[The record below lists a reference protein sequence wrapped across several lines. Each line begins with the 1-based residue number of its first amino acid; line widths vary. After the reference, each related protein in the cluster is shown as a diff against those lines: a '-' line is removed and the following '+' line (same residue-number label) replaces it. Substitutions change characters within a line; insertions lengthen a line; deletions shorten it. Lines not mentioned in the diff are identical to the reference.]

1 MLPFVSAFCLMEGM
15 EGYRRYTP
23 HVARRDTP
31 EESLAWLVV
40 VKEGLRT
47 RKRYGDKRATTRCC
61 GSPRSPFPA
70 RPKDTR
76 LVGMD
81 QTGGRTHDP
90 TGDQTRTPY
99 DRTVDHPD
107 ELTTV
112 TVSDAAELLGLST
125 EAVRMRVK
133 RGTLASTK
141 IGGTVYVLLD
151 GPNERPNVKPNARP
165 NSRTNDRPNPRPNI
179 EAAPVVA
186 NLQEHNADLRDQ
198 VEHLRRELDT
208 RNEELRRKDTII
220 MAMTQRIPELETAP
234 EPRDAR
240 ETASEPQSSSPAP
253 YDQDGSQE
261 KPSWWRRFFGF
272 V

>member
-1 MLPFVSAFCLMEGM
+1 
-15 EGYRRYTP
+15 
-23 HVARRDTP
+23 
-31 EESLAWLVV
+31 V

-47 RKRYGDKRATTRCC
+47 CEECGVRHATTTTCC
-61 GSPRSPFPA
+61 ASPRSAFPA
-70 RPKDTR
+70 CPKGTR
-76 LVGMD
+76 LVDMD
-81 QTGGRTHDP
+81 PTSGLTHDP
-90 TGDQTRTPY
+90 TDDQTRSPY

-151 GPNERPNVKPNARP
+151 GPSERPNVKPNAR
-165 NSRTNDRPNPRPNI
+165 TNDRANPRRNI

-234 EPRDAR
+234 EPRDAP
-240 ETASEPQSSSPAP
+240 ETVSEHRSSTPTPRDQDEPQ
-253 YDQDGSQE
+253 E
-261 KPSWWRRFFGF
+261 RRSWWRRIFEG
-272 V
+272 